1 MAIVG
6 KYLELLDAYAS
17 LIEAIKHAGIHTRT
31 RVDIDFIDAEDIER
45 NGTGVL
51 DEVSA
56 ILVPGGF
63 GQRGFEG
70 KITAAR
76 YAREN
81 QVPYLGICYGLH
93 AAVIDVARNVC
104 GFEGAHSTEID
115 AATPHPVI
123 GLITEWLDAEGK
135 VEQRSD
141 DDDLGGTMR
150 LGEQVCVLNQ
160 GSNAQRLY
168 DAQIVKE
175 RHRHRFEVNNQ
186 YVSDLESKGL
196 VVSGRSEDG
205 ELVEM
210 LELVDHPWFVACQ
223 FHPEF
228 TSSPR
233 DGHPLFSGFIEAA
246 NDRAAAAPVL
256 KDGTSD

>member
-1 MAIVG
+1 VG
-6 KYLELLDAYAS
+6 KYLDLLDAYAS
-17 LIEAIKHAGIHTRT
+17 LIEAITHAGIHART
-31 RVDIDFIDAEDIER
+31 RVEIDFIDAEDVER
-45 NGTGVL
+45 DGTGAL
-51 DEVSA
+51 DAVSA

-70 KITAAR
+70 KIAAAR
-76 YAREN
+76 YAREH
-81 QVPYLGICYGLH
+81 QIPYLGICYGLH

-104 GFEGAHSTEID
+104 GYTDAHSTEID
-115 AATPHPVI
+115 ATTPHPVI
-123 GLITEWLDAEGK
+123 GLITEWLDDDGNLER
-135 VEQRSD
+135 RSD
-141 DDDLGGTMR
+141 SDDLGGSMR

-160 GSNAQRLY
+160 GSHAQRLY
-168 DAQIVKE
+168 KTHTVRE
-175 RHRHRFEVNNQ
+175 RHRHRYEVNNR
-186 YVSDLESKGL
+186 YVAELESKGL

-246 NDRAAAAPVL
+246 NTRLAEQSSVL
-256 KDGTSD
+256 DDGVSA